1 MTLNSNN
8 KSCKRESLPVTTV
21 ILAGGE
27 GKRLGLRKLFLN
39 VNGKSMIEEMVN
51 RVVPFSREIF
61 LSCSDKDAAVF
72 KTSGVAERC
81 QELIDK
87 IVVDSTPGKGPLEG
101 LFQGL
106 KNASSRW
113 VFLVGCDMPSL
124 MESVVRRIW
133 SFRRDDTRVLVPLLN
148 GFREPLHAFYAME
161 CLPAIEH
168 ALKHDV
174 GKVTSFFDSI
184 AITEVKE
191 ECLQDIPGYSKSFMN
206 INTRS
211 QLDAWQ
217 KSHGGL

>member
-1 MTLNSNN
+1 MTFTSNKKN
-8 KSCKRESLPVTTV
+8 CKDESLPVTTV

-39 VNGKSMIEEMVN
+39 VDGKSMIGEMVN
-51 RVVPFSREIF
+51 RVVPFSKEIF
-61 LSCSDKDAAVF
+61 LSCSAKDAAIF
-72 KTSGVAERC
+72 KTSRVAERYH
-81 QELIDK
+81 ERIDK

-106 KNASSRW
+106 KNASGRW

-133 SFRRDDTRVLVPLLN
+133 SFKRDDTRVLVPLLK
-148 GFREPLHAFYAME
+148 GFREPLHAFYALE

-168 ALKHDV
+168 ALKNDV
-174 GKVTSFFDSI
+174 RKVTAFFDSTLV
-184 AITEVKE
+184 TEVKE
-191 ECLQDIPGYSKSFMN
+191 ECLQDIPGYRKSFMN

-211 QLDAWQ
+211 QLDAWR
-217 KSHGGL
+217 KSQGGS